1 MDRRQLLVA
10 TGTLASVG
18 LAGCAGLGGSDDGPD
33 QPYVADSTVA
43 DQAGLIVNVA
53 VVNPTDSP
61 VEIEVWARLL
71 DNDGNELDRGSVT
84 ATIDAGD
91 NATLPVTFNPSGYV
105 SSAVESHEVDLI
117 RPGGEPSFSNSES
130 S

>member
-10 TGTLASVG
+10 TGTLASAG
-18 LAGCAGLGGSDDGPD
+18 LAGCAGLGGSDNEPD

-53 VVNPTDSP
+53 VVNPTDSA

-71 DNDGNELDRGSVT
+71 DDNDNELDRSSVT

-91 NATLPVTFNPSGYV
+91 NATLPVTFQPSGYV
-105 SSAVESHEVDLI
+105 SSDVESHEVALT
-117 RPGGEPSFSNSES
+117 RPGGEPSFAAS